1 DGEPGNEKAADDEAA
16 AIGLARGGGGGGGG
30 GRNVLGG
37 LGQNRLRLR
46 RCRLGRD
53 SRLGGGLL
61 GLFGPGPT
69 ERLREIAGVGD
80 LLQRRQHA
88 SGARGLGSRRGGGL
102 GCGGLR
108 GRTGCGGGRS
118 CAAGR

>member
-53 SRLGGGLL
+53 SRLGGRRVRRLGRGLL

-108 GRTGCGGGRS
+108 S
-118 CAAGR
+118 